1 LIAASPEVKTAVV
14 TPSGQNPPHAPR
26 RSGIDAG
33 DLAAALAWWREAG
46 VDQDFTSESS
56 SWLAKREEDSPAPP
70 VIAAAPPPAPVALPP
85 ERLAA
90 TPGDLP
96 ADLAGFVNWW
106 LGEPRLDGGQTAGRV
121 APRGKTGA
129 ALMVLVDHPEAQDSK
144 NLLSG
149 PQGTMLAAILQ
160 AAGYGEDEVYLA
172 SALPRHMPMP
182 DWAALGAAGLGD
194 ILAHHVALVAPQ
206 RLLVFDPLVSSLLD
220 HDPAKSAEPL
230 RQFYQGE
237 ARIPGLVAPGL
248 ASLSAWPRG
257 KARFWRALLDW
268 QAA

>member
-1 LIAASPEVKTAVV
+1 V

-46 VDQDFTSESS
+46 VDQDFASESS
-56 SWLAKREEDSPAPP
+56 SWLAVREEDKPAPP
-70 VIAAAPPPAPVALPP
+70 VSTVAPPPAPASPLP
-85 ERLAA
+85 ERMAA

-96 ADLAGFVNWW
+96 ADLAQFVGWW
-106 LGEPRLDGGQTAGRV
+106 LSEPRLDGGQTAGRV
-121 APRGKTGA
+121 APRGKARA
-129 ALMVLVDHPEAQDSK
+129 ALMVLVDHPEAQDGDR
-144 NLLSG
+144 LLSG
-149 PQGTMLAAILQ
+149 PQGSLLTAITK

-182 DWAALGAAGLGD
+182 DWAALGASGLGE
-194 ILAHHVALVAPQ
+194 ILARHVALVAPQ

-248 ASLSAWPRG
+248 ASLMAWPRG
-257 KARFWRALLDW
+257 KARFWHALLDW

>member
-1 LIAASPEVKTAVV
+1 M
-14 TPSGQNPPHAPR
+14 TPFGQNSPHAPR

-33 DLAAALAWWREAG
+33 DLAATLAWWREAG
-46 VDQDFTSESS
+46 VDLDFASESL
-56 SWLAKREEDSPAPP
+56 SWLAEQEEESPAPP
-70 VIAAAPPPAPVALPP
+70 VIAAAPPPAPVAPPP

-121 APRGKTGA
+121 APRGKAGA

-149 PQGTMLAAILQ
+149 PQGNILAAILQ

-182 DWAALGAAGLGD
+182 DWAALGAAGLGE